1 MSNLSENVQILSL
14 NFISHRIEDE
24 NLVKHSHWKKEAKK
38 NFSQTWLGRLHISE
52 EVRKAISARLH
63 TRNLGLS
70 LLPGNCRKSS
80 SEHKVWERMSFVQN
94 VSAFTDAKSS
104 SNKCRTKMLQRDSMK
119 LGNSLKRKRHQPRDI
134 EEFKKK
140 CCLQKP
146 NTNRPED
153 PKIEGVP

>member
-1 MSNLSENVQILSL
+1 MQYQVP
-14 NFISHRIEDE
+14 
-24 NLVKHSHWKKEAKK
+24 
-38 NFSQTWLGRLHISE
+38 T
-52 EVRKAISARLH
+52 
-63 TRNLGLS
+63 
-70 LLPGNCRKSS
+70 
-80 SEHKVWERMSFVQN
+80 
-94 VSAFTDAKSS
+94 

-153 PKIEGVP
+153 PKIEGVPQKEVRKAITNNSTHATLAQVVTPGAVSQSRLFCHFVVAILMMTSAQGTISFLVC